1 MKMSFT
7 YTAAEGATQGEL
19 ASSYTNEL
27 SAYLQGDGADYVA
40 FLSYVAS
47 GSTDVE
53 AALALKDAVE
63 AGNFS
68 LSGLFSAAQ
77 SKTGEVPGDDITN
90 PTPTLTVTLADGSSV
105 TIDLTAMLTGLDTET
120 WTTIAKKAGTIYHTR
135 EFYGDSREPDDYD
148 ANWAADNAPPDA
160 KEIIASVTEY
170 DEHAAGADLTG
181 TAKLVTVNLL
191 DSQYV
196 TDPDGDTLSVVTD
209 SVTLVG
215 GGELPDYITVNS
227 DGTISIDTNSA
238 EFDTLYKGDTT
249 NIDLT
254 YQITDGVNAPVTNTV
269 DLTITGTADKFIG
282 STDVSASVTSGSA
295 TVASGFSTTWDGSL
309 NFTLTAP
316 AGAFDFAGT
325 AVVTVTGDID
335 NDHADNVNDEYV
347 NVTLEGGSA
356 VKLETW
362 AFDTTG
368 PNQEGSTDYSTDTA
382 SANFASVDKTVSVSY
397 DSNTAGGTNGVDG
410 LSLVGVA
417 VTADYTYWL

>member
-1 MKMSFT
+1 MSFT

-196 TDPDGDTLSVVTD
+196 TDPDGDTLSVVAG
-209 SVTLVG
+209 SVTLANG
-215 GGELPDYITVNS
+215 DALPSYIVDNG

-238 EFDTLYKGDTT
+238 EFDALYKYDDPSTT
-249 NIDLT
+249 DVVENQWNIDLT
-254 YQITDGVNAPVTNTV
+254 YQISDGVNAPVFNTV
-269 DLTITGTADKFIG
+269 DLTITGTADQFTDSTKITVDKIG
-282 STDVSASVTSGSA
+282 ADAYTETGSYA
-295 TVASGFSTTWDGSL
+295 LLGFDWSNGS
-309 NFTLTAP
+309 
-316 AGAFDFAGT
+316 
-325 AVVTVTGDID
+325 
-335 NDHADNVNDEYV
+335 V
-347 NVTLEGGSA
+347 NVTGVGDYDRNNEGFTVSLDVDATFVGTATTGNNEATFIAVNPAESLDTNWSDDGDLDYTVSFLGPVDGYTEIDPDASA
-356 VKLETW
+356 VNIDL
-362 AFDTTG
+362 
-368 PNQEGSTDYSTDTA
+368 SYS
-382 SANFASVDKTVSVSY
+382 
-397 DSNTAGGTNGVDG
+397 
-410 LSLVGVA
+410 
-417 VTADYTYWL
+417 YWM